1 MSQQVI
7 DENSLSFIIQEQLNS
22 NLAGAIFLVISN
34 LAIVPSILLSFYLHE
49 EDSAIAYF
57 NVFVASVLYHSCR
70 SDFNCVVPYV
80 DHRKLDYLFVY
91 FAVLWTLTTG
101 LGKSHIIPYRIR
113 LVVFNLFFLPVAILV
128 VGNYEGH
135 WVQLVG
141 GLFPALVMI
150 AVANHYGVH
159 LFRRIWWA
167 VAALAVG
174 AAAGLFMFVMPYSTY
189 EWSHSVWHIL
199 SMTALFFL
207 IYSTKRRY
215 RNINPYD
222 DPERYPQPAPA
233 PLIAQRRPLAVA

>member
-1 MSQQVI
+1 M
-7 DENSLSFIIQEQLNS
+7 DENDWSFIIQEQLNS
-22 NLAGAIFLVISN
+22 NLVGALFLVLSN
-34 LAIVPSILLSFYLHE
+34 LAIVPSILLSFYLRE

-70 SDFNCVVPYV
+70 SGFNCSVPYI

-113 LVVFNLFFLPVAILV
+113 LVVFNLFFLPVAILI

-141 GLFPALVMI
+141 GVLPALVMI
-150 AVANHYGVH
+150 TVAKHYGVH

-167 VAALAVG
+167 VAAFVLG
-174 AAAGLFMFVMPYSTY
+174 GLAGLFMFIMPYNTY
-189 EWSHSVWHIL
+189 EWSHSVWHVL
-199 SMTALFFL
+199 SMSALFCL
-207 IYSTKRRY
+207 IYSTKRKFNY
-215 RNINPYD
+215 INPDD
-222 DPERYPQPAPA
+222 DPERFPRPAPA
-233 PLIAQRRPLAVA
+233 PLIAALAQRRSASVA